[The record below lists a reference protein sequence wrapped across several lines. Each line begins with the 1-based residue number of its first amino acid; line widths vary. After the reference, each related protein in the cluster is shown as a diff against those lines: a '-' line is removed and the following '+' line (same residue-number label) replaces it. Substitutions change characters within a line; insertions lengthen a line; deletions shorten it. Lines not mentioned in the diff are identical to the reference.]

1 MAMAL
6 VQLISQA
13 STLILSIVLN
23 ASLMEDYNTYTS
35 AFSVAN
41 VLFLLADL
49 GLGLKLVVDVAPN
62 KSIAPQKLNTILLL
76 RGMMGGLAILMT
88 LALVL
93 LQQMPS
99 KVALA
104 YMVIALS
111 TAFSWIAQTFS
122 AMFTAYERMY
132 YVLMTSL
139 VERAFTVTLA
149 IVLVLMGFGLETV
162 VLVVLSGSMLYV
174 VLSYVVCSRFI
185 VRPSRG
191 VDLKQAMRELKE
203 AAPFAINVG
212 LVSTFYALNGFLLLS
227 IIWGMNG
234 REAGELA
241 NTLFYIAFNLVAA
254 LINVPTVFKQAL
266 LPVIARLYSSSP
278 EMTGLAQQKL
288 MKYMYSMGLPLT
300 LGGMILADDIIGLLY
315 ADRTGSIIVL
325 QVLLPVLAISY
336 FGTGQGSL
344 LAAAKLMHLSTISSS
359 VGAALN
365 FAVCIMTIPFLG
377 PVGAALAFTLATLI
391 TNAIQYYFVY
401 TRVVKL
407 RIITIIGRP
416 TLAGIGMAAVLL
428 LLPDLNL
435 FLAVGLGFLVYVALL
450 FVFKAIDDEDK
461 DIMKRVFKKD

>member
-1 MAMAL
+1 
-6 VQLISQA
+6 
-13 STLILSIVLN
+13 
-23 ASLMEDYNTYTS
+23 
-35 AFSVAN
+35 
-41 VLFLLADL
+41 
-49 GLGLKLVVDVAPN
+49 
-62 KSIAPQKLNTILLL
+62 
-76 RGMMGGLAILMT
+76 MMGGLAILMT

-111 TAFSWIAQTFS
+111 TALSWIAQTFS

-139 VERAFTVTLA
+139 VERVFTVTLA

-174 VLSYVVCSRFI
+174 FLSYVVCSKFI

-191 VDLKQAMRELKE
+191 VNLKLAKQELKE

-241 NTLFYIAFNLVAA
+241 NTPGDKLALAFS
-254 LINVPTVFKQAL
+254 
-266 LPVIARLYSSSP
+266 VIARLYSSSP
-278 EMTGLAQQKL
+278 EMTRLAQEKL

-315 ADRTGSIIVL
+315 VDRTGSIIVL

-359 VGAALN
+359 AGAALN
-365 FAVCIMTIPFLG
+365 LAVCIVNIPFLG

-416 TLAGIGMAAVLL
+416 TLAGIGMAALLL

-435 FLAVGLGFLVYVALL
+435 FLAVGLGFVVYVALL
-450 FVFKAIDDEDK
+450 FVLKAIDDEDK